1 MWYLTNK
8 KTGHVYYLI
17 AQPAGHTVGR
27 VNTDLVI
34 QNDDSISRQHA
45 LVQPD
50 KDVLKLTDTGSRYGT
65 YVNGN
70 IAKIVRI
77 SKDQPTELAAGDT
90 VQFGR
95 CGSLW
100 TVGRVNFRCLTSTLA
115 MSNELKVVLQKLRA
129 ELLPTYAVGLSHLIM
144 PKITVTTK
152 LLVCLVGQVPVV
164 NPEYFAAVD
173 ACIAQGN
180 ALPPVTDFI
189 PTCTESYI
197 KNDPTMFQP
206 NPARRDLF
214 KGKEFIF
221 FNTAQCQ
228 QYEDIVKLAGG
239 VCLCVQREKITKTR
253 FVKPNVVTIKLK
265 EFAASQSQSQSL
277 DFLDKQFTARNL
289 RMIPEVEIGL
299 AVLYASTERYCNPAY
314 NFAFNVEVCAEPE
327 PIATEDILAKNSMN
341 SEDTNPRKKIRM
353 EMNTI
358 PETEPSTER
367 SERVP
372 AQKKAAKNEQPPA
385 PAPRRS
391 KRFPDKQD
399 QGNEKDSYQ
408 EPKRPRRASA
418 VSPNRKSST
427 ASKPSAA
434 SKSDTPLVPE
444 TDTIPESAPQ
454 ADSAPQAGPS
464 QLFSSARFQAVI
476 QNPEVSIART
486 TATNK
491 SRAES
496 RRRANVLLQAQD
508 DDDLFNFE
516 GIVPKRKPKT
526 ACPSV
531 TNVLPTDSEKT
542 SNEDADDL
550 FSLDENLPS
559 QRRRGT
565 NRRVPNAR
573 PLATAAPA
581 ECNNRNS
588 KDTPDPQNSGSS
600 NHSLSARFREFMK
613 PIEKSTAAWMSSTM
627 CALKLKSTDDDQ
639 SPSVKVKQEPLDSVD
654 GMADEDNRWIA
665 EMSNIFQ
672 VQEKSVNLVAHL
684 PPSRETAVGHERSCT
699 WPDGVRN
706 FKAFVKIR
714 NYQAPQTSVGRN
726 AMKVVSTVDESQA
739 E

>member
-8 KTGHVYYLI
+8 RTGHVYYLI

-70 IAKIVRI
+70 IAKILRI

-115 MSNELKVVLQKLRA
+115 MSNELKAVLQKLRA

-144 PKITVTTK
+144 PRIT
-152 LLVCLVGQVPVV
+152 
-164 NPEYFAAVD
+164 
-173 ACIAQGN
+173 
-180 ALPPVTDFI
+180 
-189 PTCTESYI
+189 
-197 KNDPTMFQP
+197 
-206 NPARRDLF
+206 
-214 KGKEFIF
+214 
-221 FNTAQCQ
+221 CQ

-253 FVKPNVVTIKLK
+253 FVKPTVVTIKLK

-277 DFLDKQFTARNL
+277 DFLDKQFTARSL

-367 SERVP
+367 
-372 AQKKAAKNEQPPA
+372 
-385 PAPRRS
+385 
-391 KRFPDKQD
+391 
-399 QGNEKDSYQ
+399 
-408 EPKRPRRASA
+408 
-418 VSPNRKSST
+418 
-427 ASKPSAA
+427 
-434 SKSDTPLVPE
+434 
-444 TDTIPESAPQ
+444 
-454 ADSAPQAGPS
+454 
-464 QLFSSARFQAVI
+464 FQAVI

-516 GIVPKRKPKT
+516 GIVPRRKPKT

-573 PLATAAPA
+573 PLATAAPT
-581 ECNNRNS
+581 EGNDRNS
-588 KDTPDPQNSGSS
+588 KDTPDTQKSGSS

-699 WPDGVRN
+699 LPDGVRN

-726 AMKVVSTVDESQA
+726 AMKVDGKACVEIGVELIHLPASGATEHPHLAHQRQRDGVLGEEDRIRNVFKLVAGDFFGEVDDTHEQFDQPLQPHEQIFQIRTHRHRSWSLDISFIP
-739 E
+739 